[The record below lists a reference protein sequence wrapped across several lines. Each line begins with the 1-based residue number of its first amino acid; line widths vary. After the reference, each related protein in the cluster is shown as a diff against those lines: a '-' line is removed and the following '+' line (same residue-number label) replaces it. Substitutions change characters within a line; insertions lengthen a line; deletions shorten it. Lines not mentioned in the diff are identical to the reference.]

1 MTYENYS
8 MIVLAGGKS
17 SRMGTDKADLCI
29 GDKSF
34 LELQIEKGRELGIQ
48 DIQVS
53 GYRGKRCPVPV
64 TPDRFPEKGPLGG
77 LESCLRRAK
86 QEKCLVLGVDIPLIP
101 VTELENLLS
110 ASEKSESAVTVLKHG
125 DRKEPLIAVYHRD
138 LADGIREE
146 ITQEKGKVFGF
157 LDKIGYTVYECKA
170 PEQYMT
176 NVNTPEIYIQIKE
189 REDKENCSEQP
200 RSLKN
205 VKLSN
210 DEMISS
216 CQK

>member
-34 LELQIEKGRELGIQ
+34 LELQIEKGRKLGIQ

-53 GYRGKRCPVPV
+53 GYRGNRWPVSV

-77 LESCLRRAK
+77 LESSLRRAK

-101 VTELENLLS
+101 VEELENLLS
-110 ASEKSESAVTVLKHG
+110 ANKKSKSAVTVLKHG
-125 DRKEPLIAVYHRD
+125 DRKEPLIGVYHRD
-138 LADGIREE
+138 LADGMREE
-146 ITQEKGKVFGF
+146 ITQGKGKIFGF
-157 LDKIGYTVYECKA
+157 LDKIGYTLYESKV
-170 PEQYMT
+170 PERYLT
-176 NVNTPEIYIQIKE
+176 NVNTPDIFLQVKE
-189 REDKENCSEQP
+189 QEENQG
-200 RSLKN
+200 
-205 VKLSN
+205 
-210 DEMISS
+210 
-216 CQK
+216 

>member
-34 LELQIEKGRELGIQ
+34 LELQIEKGRKLGIQ

-125 DRKEPLIAVYHRD
+125 DRKEPLIGVYHRD
-138 LADGIREE
+138 LADGIWEE
-146 ITQEKGKVFGF
+146 ITQGKRKVFGF
-157 LDKIGYTVYECKA
+157 LDKIGYTVYESKA
-170 PEQYMT
+170 PEQYIT
-176 NVNTPEIYIQIKE
+176 NVNTPDIYIQIKE
-189 REDKENCSEQP
+189 REDKGNHICECLEQIQ
-200 RSLKN
+200 SG
-205 VKLSN
+205 
-210 DEMISS
+210 
-216 CQK
+216 

>member
-146 ITQEKGKVFGF
+146 ITQGKGKVFGF

>member
-1 MTYENYS
+1 

-146 ITQEKGKVFGF
+146 ITQGKGKVFGF

-210 DEMISS
+210 DEIISS

>member
-146 ITQEKGKVFGF
+146 ITQGKGKVFGF

-210 DEMISS
+210 DEIISS

>member
-1 MTYENYS
+1 MAYENYS

-125 DRKEPLIAVYHRD
+125 DRKEPLIGVYHRD
-138 LADGIREE
+138 LADGIWEE
-146 ITQEKGKVFGF
+146 ITQGKRKVFGF
-157 LDKIGYTVYECKA
+157 LDKIGYTVYESKA
-170 PEQYMT
+170 PEQYIT
-176 NVNTPEIYIQIKE
+176 NVNTPDIYIQIKE

>member
-1 MTYENYS
+1 MAYENYS

-146 ITQEKGKVFGF
+146 ITQGKGKVFGF

-189 REDKENCSEQP
+189 REDKENCSEQS

-210 DEMISS
+210 D
-216 CQK
+216 